1 MTGADI
7 KLRNSQYQRLVP
19 LILLTQLRHRGEY
32 TIRPAPHTLCT
43 NRGRSLDFTFRLFP
57 ITHLTSLI
65 TKLAGELVGGQRPS
79 GAIDPSTKPTP
90 TKAGLGPEERKQ
102 AHRIP
107 SGFVFAQQTVSCW
120 PWRGWSRN
128 RPRSCYRGELCQPFA
143 ALRCAFA
150 PAEFNGACSCQD
162 FFAGG
167 GNGKAF

>member
-7 KLRNSQYQRLVP
+7 KLRRISISATRTFDLPHSAEAPRGIHNSSCAAHTVHKPRQIHRLHISSFSDNTSHKPDHKVSRGTSRWTTP
-19 LILLTQLRHRGEY
+19 IWGHRPEHQ
-32 TIRPAPHTLCT
+32 AHT
-43 NRGRSLDFTFRLFP
+43 
-57 ITHLTSLI
+57 H
-65 TKLAGELVGGQRPS
+65 ES
-79 GAIDPSTKPTP
+79 GTR
-90 TKAGLGPEERKQ
+90 PEEGKQ

-107 SGFVFAQQTVSCW
+107 SGFVFAQQTASCW

-167 GNGKAF
+167 GNGEAF